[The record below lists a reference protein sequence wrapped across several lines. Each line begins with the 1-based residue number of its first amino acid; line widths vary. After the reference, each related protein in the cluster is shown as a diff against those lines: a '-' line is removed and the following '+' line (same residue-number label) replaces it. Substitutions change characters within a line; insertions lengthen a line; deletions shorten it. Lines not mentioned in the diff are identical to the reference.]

1 MHQQSNSYDIFST
14 YINVLIYE
22 LSDKISKWCIKYL
35 IIELN
40 NSRSEFK
47 LNLDFKLNFVID
59 IIFH

>member
-22 LSDKISKWCIKYL
+22 LSDKISKWYIKYL

-47 LNLDFKLNFVID
+47 LSLDFKLNFVID